1 MLQSLQ
7 TLVAQ
12 KILPLRRKNKLMPL
26 AVGKICMAIF
36 RQSPDDVNVFVMV
49 LKPHTV
55 LQVDK
60 HSSFSK
66 LQQLGSCA
74 IV

>member
-1 MLQSLQ
+1 
-7 TLVAQ
+7 
-12 KILPLRRKNKLMPL
+12 
-26 AVGKICMAIF
+26 MAIF